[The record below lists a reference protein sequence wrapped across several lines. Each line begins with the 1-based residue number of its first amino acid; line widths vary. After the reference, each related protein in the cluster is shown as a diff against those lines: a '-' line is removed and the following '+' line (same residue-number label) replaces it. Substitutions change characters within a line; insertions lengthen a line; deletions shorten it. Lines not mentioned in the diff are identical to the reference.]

1 VKYAVRL
8 FVRNPAF
15 AAVAVLTMAVG
26 VGANTAIFSVANA
39 LLLRPLPYAQPDRLV
54 LLSSE
59 RKVDGVRQGPLSYP
73 RFTLVNER
81 SRSFTGVA
89 AFCAEVFNLTGRGDP
104 EQILSARVSWN
115 FFDILG
121 VHPALGRP
129 FRAEEDQPAG
139 AAVALI
145 GHALWARRFASDP
158 SAVGRSVT
166 LDSKD
171 YTIIGVLPPDFR
183 FALLGPKIEIFAAR
197 VFDLNLITP
206 EAARNGT
213 MFLNYLARLRT
224 GVGIAGAQSE
234 MDALAA
240 QYRREF
246 PKFPDADPDLT
257 VRVGNLRDEMVSG
270 VRPAVLILF
279 GAVTLVLLIA
289 CANVASLLLSRALGR
304 KREIAVRAAIGA
316 SRAGLIRQLLTE
328 SLMLALLGGVLGA
341 LLSAWGTRALA
352 GMAQTSLPRA
362 SEIRT
367 DGYVMA
373 FTLLVSMLAGIVFGL
388 APALQISR
396 ADLNSVLR
404 SEGRGATQG
413 RRRNAMRNLLVISQ
427 VALCMLL
434 LIASGLL
441 LRNFAQLRSRNPG
454 FDPRNLLTL
463 SVALP
468 PARYSKPAQMV
479 AFFDELVRQVRAVP
493 GVRSAA
499 GSSALP
505 VNPSRFSPAL
515 PEGQPQLPLSQ
526 RPVFNIQ
533 MSGPGYAATL
543 RIPVARG
550 REFTERDDA
559 HAPLVAV
566 VNQSLAR
573 RYWPNENAV
582 GKHILLGR
590 IPQPL
595 EVVGVLGDVRNL
607 SVAADVGLEIYIPFA
622 QKPWANINLIVRTMG
637 DPHAFASA
645 VRARVLSV
653 DRDQPV
659 TAVQTMEEL
668 LESGAAQPRF
678 TASLLGALSG
688 TALLLALVGIY
699 SVIAYSV
706 AERTHEMGIRIA
718 LGAEPADILRLVLR
732 QGMLLAF
739 SGIATGVA
747 ASLALTRFLASLLY
761 HVSVTDPAIF
771 VSGALLFAAV
781 ALLASYLPARR
792 ATRVDPMAALRS

>member
-1 VKYAVRL
+1 
-8 FVRNPAF
+8 
-15 AAVAVLTMAVG
+15 MAVG

-39 LLLRPLPYAQPDRLV
+39 LLLRPLQYAQPDRLV

-59 RKVDGVRQGPLSYP
+59 LKAAGVKQVPLTYP

-104 EQILSARVSWN
+104 EQIQAARVSWN

-121 VHPALGRP
+121 VHPALGRL

-139 AAVALI
+139 APVALI
-145 GHALWARRFASDP
+145 GNALWARRFASDP

-183 FALLGPKIEIFAAR
+183 FALLGPKIEIFAPR
-197 VFDLNLITP
+197 VFDLNIITP
-206 EAARNGT
+206 EQARAGT
-213 MFLNYLARLRT
+213 GFLNYVARLRPGT
-224 GVGIAGAQSE
+224 GIAGAQRE
-234 MDALAA
+234 MNALSA

-246 PKFPDADPDLT
+246 PRFPDADPDLI

-341 LLSAWGTRALA
+341 LLSAWGTHALA
-352 GMAQTSLPRA
+352 GMAQGSLPRA

-373 FTLLVSMLAGIVFGL
+373 FTLLVSMLAGIFFGL
-388 APALQISR
+388 VPALQISR

-404 SEGRGATQG
+404 SEGRGSTSG
-413 RRRNAMRNLLVISQ
+413 RRRNAMRNLLVVSQ
-427 VALCMLL
+427 VALSMLL
-434 LIASGLL
+434 VIASGLL

-454 FDPRNLLTL
+454 FDPHNLLTL
-463 SVALP
+463 NVALP
-468 PARYSKPAQMV
+468 PARYSKPAQMA
-479 AFFDELVRQVRAVP
+479 AFFSELVRQVRAVP
-493 GVRSAA
+493 GVGSAA

-533 MSGPGYAATL
+533 MPGPGYAATL

-559 HAPLVAV
+559 HAPLVAM

-607 SVAADVGLEIYIPFA
+607 GVAADVGLEIYIPFA
-622 QKPWANINLIVRTMG
+622 QRPWANINLIVRTAG
-637 DPHAFASA
+637 DPHAFVAA
-645 VRARVLSV
+645 VRARVLSI
-653 DRDQPV
+653 DADQPV

-668 LESGAAQPRF
+668 LETGAAQPRF
-678 TASLLGALSG
+678 TAFLLGALSG
-688 TALLLALVGIY
+688 TALLLAVVGIY

-732 QGMLLAF
+732 QGLLLAL
-739 SGIATGVA
+739 SGIAIGVA
-747 ASLALTRFLASLLY
+747 ASFALTRLMASLLY
-761 HVSVTDPAIF
+761 HVSVTDPATF
-771 VSGALLFAAV
+771 VTGSLLFAAV

-792 ATRVDPMAALRS
+792 ATRVDPMVALRND

>member
-1 VKYAVRL
+1 MKYAVRL
-8 FVRNPAF
+8 FARNPAF

-26 VGANTAIFSVANA
+26 VGAITAIFSVANA

-59 RKVDGVRQGPLSYP
+59 LKAAGVKQGPLTYP

-104 EQILSARVSWN
+104 EQIQAARVSWN

-139 AAVALI
+139 APVALI
-145 GHALWARRFASDP
+145 GNALWARRFASDP

-183 FALLGPKIEIFAAR
+183 FALLGLKAEIFAPR
-197 VFDLNLITP
+197 VFDLNIITP
-206 EAARNGT
+206 EQARAGT
-213 MFLNYLARLRT
+213 GFLNYVARLQPGT
-224 GVGIAGAQSE
+224 GIAGAQRE
-234 MDALAA
+234 MNALSA

-246 PKFPDADPDLT
+246 PKFPDTDPDLI

-316 SRAGLIRQLLTE
+316 SRAALIRQLLTE
-328 SLMLALLGGVLGA
+328 SLMLAVLGGLLGA
-341 LLSAWGTRALA
+341 LLSAWGTHALA
-352 GMAQTSLPRA
+352 GMAQGSLPRA

-373 FTLLVSMLAGIVFGL
+373 FTLLVSMLAGILFGL

-404 SEGRGATQG
+404 SEGRGAGSGGGGG
-413 RRRNAMRNLLVISQ
+413 RRRNVMRNLLVVSQ
-427 VALCMLL
+427 VALSMLL
-434 LIASGLL
+434 VIASGLL

-454 FDPRNLLTL
+454 FDPHNLLTL
-463 SVALP
+463 NVALP
-468 PARYSKPAQMV
+468 PARYSKPAQMA
-479 AFFDELVRQVRAVP
+479 AFFSELVRQVRAVP
-493 GVRSAA
+493 GVGSAA

-533 MSGPGYAATL
+533 MPGPGYAATL

-559 HAPLVAV
+559 HAPLVAM

-607 SVAADVGLEIYIPFA
+607 GVAADVGLEIYIPFA
-622 QKPWANINLIVRTMG
+622 QRPWANINLIVRTAG
-637 DPHAFASA
+637 DPHAFVSA
-645 VRARVLSV
+645 VRARVLSI
-653 DRDQPV
+653 DADQPV

-668 LESGAAQPRF
+668 LETGAAQSRF

-688 TALLLALVGIY
+688 TALLLAVVGIY

-718 LGAEPADILRLVLR
+718 LGAEPADILRMVLR
-732 QGMLLAF
+732 QGLLLAL
-739 SGIATGVA
+739 SGIVIGVA
-747 ASLALTRFLASLLY
+747 ASFALTRLMASLLY
-761 HVSVTDPAIF
+761 HVSVTDPATFAIG
-771 VSGALLFAAV
+771 SLLFAAV

-792 ATRVDPMAALRS
+792 A

>member
-1 VKYAVRL
+1 
-8 FVRNPAF
+8 
-15 AAVAVLTMAVG
+15 MAVG

-59 RKVDGVRQGPLSYP
+59 RKVDGTRQGPLSYP

-81 SRSFTGVA
+81 SRSFTGSA

-104 EQILSARVSWN
+104 EQIRAARVSWN

-129 FRAEEDQPAG
+129 FRAEEDQPG
-139 AAVALI
+139 GPPVALI
-145 GHALWARRFASDP
+145 GNALWARRFAADP
-158 SAVGRSVT
+158 SAVGQSVT

-183 FALLGPKIEIFAAR
+183 FALLGPNTEIFAPR

-206 EAARNGT
+206 EQARAGT
-213 MFLNYLARLRT
+213 GFLNYVARLRSGT
-224 GVGIAGAQSE
+224 GIARAQQE
-234 MDALAA
+234 MNALAA
-240 QYRREF
+240 QYREEF
-246 PKFPDADPDLT
+246 AKFPDADPDLT
-257 VRVGNLRDEMVSG
+257 VRVGNLRDEIVSG

-316 SRAGLIRQLLTE
+316 SRARIIRQLLME
-328 SLMLALLGGVLGA
+328 SLMLALLGGILGA
-341 LLSAWGTRALA
+341 LLSAWGTQALA
-352 GMAQTSLPRA
+352 GMAQGSLPRA

-367 DGYVMA
+367 DGYVLA
-373 FTLLVSMLAGIVFGL
+373 FTLLVSMLAGIAFGL

-404 SEGRGATQG
+404 SEGRGATSG
-413 RRRNAMRNLLVISQ
+413 RRRNVVRNLLVVSQ
-427 VALCMLL
+427 VALSMLL
-434 LIASGLL
+434 LIAAGLL
-441 LRNFAQLRSRNPG
+441 LRNFAQLRSANPG

-463 SVALP
+463 NVALP
-468 PARYSKPAQMV
+468 PSRYSKPAQMA

-499 GSSALP
+499 ASSALP
-505 VNPSRFSPAL
+505 VNPSRLSPAL
-515 PEGQPQLPLSQ
+515 PEGQPQLPLAQ
-526 RPVFNIQ
+526 RTVFNLQ

-559 HAPLVAV
+559 HAPLVAM

-573 RYWPNENAV
+573 RYWPNQNPV

-607 SVAADVGLEIYIPFA
+607 SVASDVGLEIYIPFA
-622 QKPWANINLIVRTMG
+622 QRPWANINLIVRTAG
-637 DPHAFASA
+637 DPHAFVSA
-645 VRARVLSV
+645 VRACALSI

-688 TALLLALVGIY
+688 TALLLAVVGIY
-699 SVIAYSV
+699 AVIAYSV

-718 LGAEPADILRLVLR
+718 LGAEPADILRLVVR
-732 QGMLLAF
+732 QGMLLAL
-739 SGIATGVA
+739 SGIAIGVA
-747 ASLALTRFLASLLY
+747 ASFALTRFLAGLLY
-761 HVSVTDPAIF
+761 HVSVTDPATFAIG
-771 VSGALLFAAV
+771 SLLFASV

-792 ATRVDPMAALRS
+792 ATRVDPMVALRAD

>member
-1 VKYAVRL
+1 MNTLMQDVRYALR
-8 FVRNPAF
+8 AF
-15 AAVAVLTMAVG
+15 AKYPGFTLAAVLSLAIG
-26 VGANTAIFSVANA
+26 IGANTSIFSVANA

-54 LLSSE
+54 LLSSG

-81 SRSFTGVA
+81 SRPFTGVA
-89 AFCAEVFNLTGRGDP
+89 AFCAEVFNLTGHGDP

-129 FRAEEDQPAG
+129 FRAQEDQPGG
-139 AAVALI
+139 APVALI
-145 GHALWARRFASDP
+145 SDALWARRFAADP
-158 SAVGRSVT
+158 SAIGRPIT

-183 FALLGPKIEIFAAR
+183 FALLGTKTEVFAPR
-197 VFDLNLITP
+197 VFDLNLITA
-206 EAARNGT
+206 EQARAGT
-213 MFLNYLARLRT
+213 MFLNYVARLRP
-224 GVGIAGAQSE
+224 GIGIAGAQSE

-240 QYRREF
+240 QYREEF
-246 PKFPDADPDLT
+246 PKFPDADPGLT
-257 VRVGNLRDEMVSG
+257 IRVGNLRDEMVSG
-270 VRPAVLILF
+270 MRPAVLILF

-289 CANVASLLLSRALGR
+289 CANVASLLLSRAIGR

-341 LLSAWGTRALA
+341 LLSAWGTQALA
-352 GMAQTSLPRA
+352 GMAQSSLPRA

-367 DGYVMA
+367 DGSVMA

-404 SEGRGATQG
+404 SDGRGATSG
-413 RRRNAMRNLLVISQ
+413 RRRNVMRNLLVISQ
-427 VALCMLL
+427 VALSMML
-434 LIASGLL
+434 LIAAGLL
-441 LRNFAQLRSRNPG
+441 LRNFAQLRRGNPG
-454 FDPRNLLTL
+454 FDARNVLTL
-463 SVALP
+463 NVALP
-468 PARYSKPAQMV
+468 PSRYSKPAQMT

-515 PEGQPQLPLSQ
+515 PEGQPQIGLAQ

-533 MSGPGYAATL
+533 MPGPGYAATL
-543 RIPVARG
+543 RIPMVRG

-559 HAPLVAV
+559 HAPRVAM
-566 VNQSLAR
+566 VNQSLVR
-573 RYWPNENAV
+573 RYWPNQNPV

-595 EVVGVLGDVRNL
+595 EVVGVLGDVRNM
-607 SVAADVGLEIYIPFA
+607 SKTRPSPFRG
-622 QKPWANINLIVRTMG
+622 PN
-637 DPHAFASA
+637 
-645 VRARVLSV
+645 
-653 DRDQPV
+653 
-659 TAVQTMEEL
+659 
-668 LESGAAQPRF
+668 
-678 TASLLGALSG
+678 
-688 TALLLALVGIY
+688 
-699 SVIAYSV
+699 
-706 AERTHEMGIRIA
+706 
-718 LGAEPADILRLVLR
+718 
-732 QGMLLAF
+732 
-739 SGIATGVA
+739 
-747 ASLALTRFLASLLY
+747 
-761 HVSVTDPAIF
+761 
-771 VSGALLFAAV
+771 
-781 ALLASYLPARR
+781 
-792 ATRVDPMAALRS
+792 

>member
-1 VKYAVRL
+1 
-8 FVRNPAF
+8 
-15 AAVAVLTMAVG
+15 MAVG

-59 RKVDGVRQGPLSYP
+59 LKAAGVKQGPLTYP

-104 EQILSARVSWN
+104 EQILAARVSWN

-139 AAVALI
+139 APVVLI
-145 GHALWARRFASDP
+145 SHALWARVFAADP
-158 SAVGRSVT
+158 SAIGRSIT
-166 LDSKD
+166 LDSTD

-183 FALLGPKIEIFAAR
+183 FALLGLKAEIFAPR
-197 VFDLNLITP
+197 VFDLNIITP
-206 EAARNGT
+206 EQARAGT
-213 MFLNYLARLRT
+213 GFLNYVARLRP
-224 GVGIAGAQSE
+224 GVGMAGAQSE
-234 MDALAA
+234 MAALAA
-240 QYRREF
+240 QYRAEF

-341 LLSAWGTRALA
+341 LLSAWGTQVLA
-352 GMAQTSLPRA
+352 GMAQGSLPRA

-388 APALQISR
+388 VPALQISR

-404 SEGRGATQG
+404 SEGRGAGSGGGSG
-413 RRRNAMRNLLVISQ
+413 RRRNAMRNLLVVSQ
-427 VALCMLL
+427 VALSMLL

-441 LRNFAQLRSRNPG
+441 LRSFAQLRSANPG
-454 FDPRNLLTL
+454 FDPRNVLTL

-468 PARYSKPAQMV
+468 PSRYSKPAQMA

-505 VNPSRFSPAL
+505 LNPTRFSPAV
-515 PEGQPQLPLSQ
+515 PEGQPLVHLSQ
-526 RPVFNIQ
+526 RPVFNLQ
-533 MSGPGYAATL
+533 MSGPGYAAAL

-559 HAPLVAV
+559 HAPLVAM

-573 RYWPNENAV
+573 RYWPNENPV

-595 EVVGVLGDVRNL
+595 EVVGVLADVRNL
-607 SVAADVGLEIYIPFA
+607 GVAADVGLEIYIPFA
-622 QKPWANINLIVRTMG
+622 QRPWAHINLIVRTAG
-637 DPHAFASA
+637 DPHAFVSA
-645 VRARVLSV
+645 VRARVLSI

-688 TALLLALVGIY
+688 TALLLAVVGIY
-699 SVIAYSV
+699 AVIAYSV
-706 AERTHEMGIRIA
+706 AERTPEMGIRIA

-732 QGMLLAF
+732 QGMLLALG
-739 SGIATGVA
+739 GIAIGVA
-747 ASLALTRFLASLLY
+747 AAFALTRLLAGLLY
-761 HVSVTDPAIF
+761 HVSVTDPATF
-771 VSGALLFAAV
+771 VICSLLFAGV

-792 ATRVDPMAALRS
+792 ATRVDPMVALRYN

>member
-1 VKYAVRL
+1 
-8 FVRNPAF
+8 
-15 AAVAVLTMAVG
+15 MAVG

-39 LLLRPLPYAQPDRLV
+39 LLLRPLQYAQPDRLV

-59 RKVDGVRQGPLSYP
+59 LKAAGVKQGPLTYP

-104 EQILSARVSWN
+104 EQIQAARVSWN

-139 AAVALI
+139 APVALI
-145 GHALWARRFASDP
+145 GNALWARRFASDP

-183 FALLGPKIEIFAAR
+183 FALLGLKAEIFAPR
-197 VFDLNLITP
+197 VFDLNIITP
-206 EAARNGT
+206 EQARAGT
-213 MFLNYLARLRT
+213 GFLNYVARLQPGT
-224 GVGIAGAQSE
+224 GIAGAQRE
-234 MDALAA
+234 MNALSA

-246 PKFPDADPDLT
+246 PKFPDTDPDLI

-341 LLSAWGTRALA
+341 LLSAWGTHALA
-352 GMAQTSLPRA
+352 GMAQGSLPRA

-373 FTLLVSMLAGIVFGL
+373 FTLLVSMLAGIFFGL
-388 APALQISR
+388 VPALQISR

-404 SEGRGATQG
+404 SEGRGSTSG
-413 RRRNAMRNLLVISQ
+413 RRRNAMRNLLVVSQ

-441 LRNFAQLRSRNPG
+441 LRNFAQLRSGNPG
-454 FDPRNLLTL
+454 FDPHNLLTL
-463 SVALP
+463 NVALP
-468 PARYSKPAQMV
+468 PARYSKPAQMA
-479 AFFDELVRQVRAVP
+479 AFFSELVRQVRAVP

-533 MSGPGYAATL
+533 MSGPGYAGTL
-543 RIPVARG
+543 RIPVVRG

-559 HAPLVAV
+559 HAPLVAM

-607 SVAADVGLEIYIPFA
+607 GVAADVGLEIYIPFA
-622 QKPWANINLIVRTMG
+622 QRPWANINLIVRTAG
-637 DPHAFASA
+637 DPHAFVSA
-645 VRARVLSV
+645 VRARVLSI
-653 DRDQPV
+653 DADQPV

-668 LESGAAQPRF
+668 LETGAAQSRF

-688 TALLLALVGIY
+688 TALLLAVVGIY

-732 QGMLLAF
+732 QGLLLAV
-739 SGIATGVA
+739 SGIVIGVA
-747 ASLALTRFLASLLY
+747 ASFALTRLMASLLY
-761 HVSVTDPAIF
+761 HVSVTDPATFAIG
-771 VSGALLFAAV
+771 SLLFAAV

-792 ATRVDPMAALRS
+792 ATRVDPMAALRND

>member
-1 VKYAVRL
+1 
-8 FVRNPAF
+8 
-15 AAVAVLTMAVG
+15 MAVG

-39 LLLRPLPYAQPDRLV
+39 LLLRPLQYAQPDRLV

-59 RKVDGVRQGPLSYP
+59 LKAAGVKQVPLTYP

-104 EQILSARVSWN
+104 EQIQAARVSWN

-121 VHPALGRP
+121 VHPALGRL

-139 AAVALI
+139 APVALI
-145 GHALWARRFASDP
+145 GNALWARRFASDP

-183 FALLGPKIEIFAAR
+183 FALLGPKIEIFAPR
-197 VFDLNLITP
+197 VFDLNIITP
-206 EAARNGT
+206 EQARAGT
-213 MFLNYLARLRT
+213 GFLNYVARLRPGT
-224 GVGIAGAQSE
+224 GIAGAQRE
-234 MDALAA
+234 MNALSA

-246 PKFPDADPDLT
+246 PRFPDADPDLI

-341 LLSAWGTRALA
+341 LLSAWGTHALA
-352 GMAQTSLPRA
+352 GMAQGSLPRA

-373 FTLLVSMLAGIVFGL
+373 FTLLVSMLAGIFFGL

-396 ADLNSVLR
+396 ADLNSILR
-404 SEGRGATQG
+404 SEGRGAGSGGGGG
-413 RRRNAMRNLLVISQ
+413 RRRNVMRNLLVVSQ
-427 VALCMLL
+427 VALSMLL
-434 LIASGLL
+434 VIASGLL

-454 FDPRNLLTL
+454 FDPHNLLTL
-463 SVALP
+463 NVALP
-468 PARYSKPAQMV
+468 PARYSKPAQMA
-479 AFFDELVRQVRAVP
+479 AFFSELVRQVRAVP
-493 GVRSAA
+493 GVGSAA

-533 MSGPGYAATL
+533 MPGPGYAATL

-559 HAPLVAV
+559 HAPLVAM

-607 SVAADVGLEIYIPFA
+607 GVAADVGLEIYVPFV
-622 QKPWANINLIVRTMG
+622 QRPWANINLIVRTAG
-637 DPHAFASA
+637 DPHAFVAA
-645 VRARVLSV
+645 VRARVLSI
-653 DRDQPV
+653 DADQPV

-668 LESGAAQPRF
+668 LETGAAQPRF
-678 TASLLGALSG
+678 TAFLLGALSG
-688 TALLLALVGIY
+688 TALLLAVVGIY

-732 QGMLLAF
+732 QGLLLAL
-739 SGIATGVA
+739 SGIAIGVA
-747 ASLALTRFLASLLY
+747 ASFALTRLMASLLY
-761 HVSVTDPAIF
+761 HVSVTDPATF
-771 VSGALLFAAV
+771 VTGSLLFAAV

-792 ATRVDPMAALRS
+792 ATRVDPMVALRND